1 MAAPPFATLASAGCP
16 TNGSS
21 PIACSDD
28 SCGNQA
34 TASTFAIAGTEYYVR
49 IGSSDGSTGSG
60 VLNVDCGGL
69 PGPANDE
76 CADAEAVSEG
86 TTSVSTLGATDSGIS
101 TAVSC
106 SSTNGPDVKS
116 DVWFLYTSDCT
127 GQLDI
132 DICGMNF
139 DSRLD
144 VYNGSSGCPSNGDSP
159 LACADDSCGDDASV
173 STLVFEN
180 QSVLI

>member
-1 MAAPPFATLASAGCP
+1 M
-16 TNGSS
+16 
-21 PIACSDD
+21 
-28 SCGNQA
+28 
-34 TASTFAIAGTEYYVR
+34 
-49 IGSSDGSTGSG
+49 
-60 VLNVDCGGL
+60 
-69 PGPANDE
+69 
-76 CADAEAVSEG
+76 
-86 TTSVSTLGATDSGIS
+86 
-101 TAVSC
+101 SC

-180 QSVLI
+180 QSVLIRIGSPDGSTGTGDLSIVCTPFEEPCPEDLNGDGIVNGADLGLLLGSWGTSGQDINGDGIVDGADLGLLLGAWGDC